1 MPTELTSATTEPKLE
16 EIPARFHFEEIALQ
30 PVTRAAME
38 GDGAEIEPGD
48 AAPADGPDPDV
59 FHVVIST
66 ETPCESYLGPE
77 VLSHARSAIDMT
89 LAKNGLSLYLDH
101 GGYPF
106 RPTPDPAM
114 HIGSVEN
121 IKLVGSQLEG
131 DIRFSRH
138 ELAQTVKRDV
148 QDKTRKYIS
157 VRAKPIKRKV
167 LRAASPDEAPT
178 IVQTRWRP
186 EEVSIVGIPADP
198 NAAVARSAGA
208 QQFAVETEYEPATT
222 AATAT
227 PAAPEP
233 QQEES
238 SMPEQA
244 TVTAPAAPAVTP
256 AQDPPAPVSVTRSAA
271 PAADVLALCDS
282 HGVSITRAREFVAKG
297 LDLNE
302 VKSAILGDRTTR
314 GAARQPAAESVD
326 LSDFSA
332 KDRRRYSV
340 RRAILRALEVKE
352 GRGSFDGIE
361 GEVHAHIARQAEAA
375 GVASRGGYNIPLELT
390 TPEEREER
398 AWAITR
404 AMGANQAGGGAEL
417 VFDVPR
423 DPIEI
428 LSNKMLT
435 RRFGANVLTGLV
447 GNVPLP
453 VQTGDPTAYL
463 IGENPSSPAS
473 QSQISFATRNLT
485 AKEAV
490 ASVLVPRRLLNLASF
505 NVENMIRNRIFA
517 KHALLWDYLGMF
529 GRGTD
534 AEPQGVWYTSGVG
547 SVAFGGTP
555 TFPKF
560 VDLETA
566 VTDANVESPNMA
578 YITTPGMVGKC
589 KQTPVISG
597 AAAGFIFT
605 GLGTDGTINGYRAG
619 GTKQVPKTFGGS
631 SDEHGIIFGDWSALT
646 FGYWGAMEFIVDNL
660 TYAAK
665 GQIVVTSNELCDV
678 VCDRPEAFAIGTG
691 AKIA

>member
-1 MPTELTSATTEPKLE
+1 MSTDTTRAIAEPKLE
-16 EIPARFHFEEIALQ
+16 EIPARFHFEEIDLR
-30 PVTRAAME
+30 PVTRAA
-38 GDGAEIEPGD
+38 GDGGDAEIEPGD
-48 AAPADGPDPDV
+48 SPAADGPDPDV

-66 ETPCESYLGPE
+66 ETPCESYMGPE

-114 HIGSVEN
+114 HIGTVEN
-121 IKLVGSQLEG
+121 IKLVGTQLEG

-148 QDKTRKYIS
+148 KDKTRKYIS

-178 IVQTRWRP
+178 IVQVRWRP

-208 QQFAVETEYEPATT
+208 EKFAVETEYEPAPP
-222 AATAT
+222 AAT
-227 PAAPEP
+227 EP
-233 QQEES
+233 QQEVQ
-238 SMPEQA
+238 SMSEQA
-244 TVTAPAAPAVTP
+244 TAAAPAAPAATP
-256 AQDPPAPVSVTRSAA
+256 APEATAPVSVTRSAA
-271 PAADVLALCDS
+271 PAADILTLCS
-282 HGVSITRAREFVAKG
+282 AHGVSITRAQEFVAKG
-297 LDLNE
+297 FDLDQART
-302 VKSAILGDRTTR
+302 AILNDRTTR

-326 LSDFSA
+326 LSEFPA

-352 GRGSFDGIE
+352 GRGSFDGLE

-404 AMGANQAGGGAEL
+404 AMGSNQAGGGAEL

-463 IGENPSSPAS
+463 IGENPASAVS
-473 QSQISFATRNLT
+473 QSQLNFATRNLT

-534 AEPQGVWYTSGVG
+534 GEPQGVWYTSGVG
-547 SVAFGGTP
+547 SVAFGGVP
-555 TFPKF
+555 TFAKF
-560 VDLETA
+560 VDLESA
-566 VTDANVESPNMA
+566 VTDANVESMNMA

-589 KQTPVISG
+589 KQTPIISG

-605 GLGTDGTINGYRAG
+605 GQGSDGTINGYRAG
-619 GTKQVPKTFGGS
+619 GTKQVLKTLGGS
-631 SDEHGIIFGDWSALT
+631 SDEHGILFGDWSALT

-660 TYAAK
+660 TAAAK
-665 GQIVVTSNELCDV
+665 GQIIVTSNELCDV
-678 VCDRPEAFAIGTG
+678 VLDRPEAFAIGTG